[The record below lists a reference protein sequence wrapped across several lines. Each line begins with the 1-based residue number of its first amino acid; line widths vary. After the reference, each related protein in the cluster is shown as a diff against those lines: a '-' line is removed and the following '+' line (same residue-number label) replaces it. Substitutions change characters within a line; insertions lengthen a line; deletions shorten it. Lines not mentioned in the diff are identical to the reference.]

1 MPDVI
6 RLTGDGG
13 MPELLEIKN
22 YSPLVGRTKG
32 REGPTEYVG
41 HEYCMGNT
49 EEALKWRV
57 LGTHQR
63 AVPAAGPYD
72 HQTGTGYVKAHRGDY
87 ADAICNR
94 KARVKLLCHE
104 IFGGMSSYAARHLRR
119 LARDAARGGADATDY
134 TLSATARSFVPFYA
148 QRISSN
154 IVMHG
159 ARNALDRIKRLRHD
173 MVRAATGAA

>member
-1 MPDVI
+1 M
-6 RLTGDGG
+6 
-13 MPELLEIKN
+13 
-22 YSPLVGRTKG
+22 S
-32 REGPTEYVG
+32 
-41 HEYCMGNT
+41 
-49 EEALKWRV
+49 
-57 LGTHQR
+57 
-63 AVPAAGPYD
+63 AVPAAGPFD
-72 HQTGTGYVKAHRGDY
+72 HKTGTGYVKAHRGDY

-154 IVMHG
+154 IVMHS
-159 ARNALDRIKRLRHD
+159 ARNALVARQTPSPRPAPRYRVSSRGRGAVSGPLASDAPWLHLR
-173 MVRAATGAA
+173 GLC

>member
-1 MPDVI
+1 MI
-6 RLTGDGG
+6 L
-13 MPELLEIKN
+13 
-22 YSPLVGRTKG
+22 
-32 REGPTEYVG
+32 
-41 HEYCMGNT
+41 
-49 EEALKWRV
+49 
-57 LGTHQR
+57 
-63 AVPAAGPYD
+63 
-72 HQTGTGYVKAHRGDY
+72 
-87 ADAICNR
+87 
-94 KARVKLLCHE
+94 

-173 MVRAATGAA
+173 MVRAAAGAA